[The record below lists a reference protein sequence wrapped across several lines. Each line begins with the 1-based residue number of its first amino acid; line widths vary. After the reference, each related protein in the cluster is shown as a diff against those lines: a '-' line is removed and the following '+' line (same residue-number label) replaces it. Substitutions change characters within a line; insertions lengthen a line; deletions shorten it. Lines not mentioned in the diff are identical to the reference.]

1 MACSTNICVYKHCIN
16 NIKDKKYSFFRF
28 PTDIDR
34 VKQWQ
39 KLCGNISLAL
49 MEPESLNKFRICE
62 KHFLQSDII
71 TYATRKV
78 LKKTALP
85 IPYQEETGKS

>member
-1 MACSTNICVYKHCIN
+1 M
-16 NIKDKKYSFFRF
+16 
-28 PTDIDR
+28 DIDR

-39 KLCGNISLAL
+39 KLCGNISLAP

-78 LKKTALP
+78 LKKAALP